1 MYLDY
6 RRHREEQVVRQSG
19 VPCACGQRLWTRE
32 QVREPGRRRF
42 MCLACRTVLNVPAD
56 LSKAESPK
64 PLKASRQRV
73 ELKRLST
80 TGNSKH
86 NH

>member
-6 RRHREEQVVRQSG
+6 RRLREEQVMRQSG

-56 LSKAESPK
+56 LFQSREPQAAEGQPSESGAK
-64 PLKASRQRV
+64 EAEHHGQQQ
-73 ELKRLST
+73 T
-80 TGNSKH
+80 
-86 NH
+86 